1 MVMQYCPMCLSDT
14 LCRPALASSAVP
26 QPAMSY
32 YMHQVSS
39 YQPHHPTDRLGTM
52 AGGVAVSMVTPT
64 HLPGMGHLQ
73 HTPPA
78 RPTYAHD
85 ITLQEVPNGPE
96 LGPNGTVTHAMFAC
110 VRVCVHWGGSCVS
123 GTGSPSSP
131 PGRDAGA
138 QGCSSGR
145 PVPKPRAPGAPAWG

>member
-1 MVMQYCPMCLSDT
+1 MVMQYCPMCLSDA
-14 LCRPALASSAVP
+14 LCCPALFQASSAVP

-39 YQPHHPTDRLGTM
+39 YQPHHPTDRLGM
-52 AGGVAVSMVTPT
+52 MRQAGGMPVSMVTPT

-78 RPTYAHD
+78 RPVYAHD

-96 LGPNGTVTHAMFAC
+96 LGPNGKILRSDGMDG
-110 VRVCVHWGGSCVS
+110 WMDG
-123 GTGSPSSP
+123 
-131 PGRDAGA
+131 
-138 QGCSSGR
+138 
-145 PVPKPRAPGAPAWG
+145 

>member
-1 MVMQYCPMCLSDT
+1 MCLSDT

-39 YQPHHPTDRLGTM
+39 YQPHHPTDRLGAM

-78 RPTYAHD
+78 RPPYAHD

-96 LGPNGTVTHAMFAC
+96 LGPS
-110 VRVCVHWGGSCVS
+110 GSL
-123 GTGSPSSP
+123 SSP